1 VSQILSVTHSKK
13 WNLLVLVL
21 LVTGLS
27 GCEVR
32 LDANAA
38 QAERSALVVDV
49 EALRAEDSY
58 TIERSF
64 AGRVEARRRS
74 DVGFELGGELAAV
87 RVDEGD
93 YVERGQ
99 VLAMLDTARLEA
111 RLAEAE
117 AALAQSESASR
128 FADRT
133 LERSEVA
140 ASFEGISDQ
149 ELDLAVDGANAA
161 RASLAA
167 ARARVNSMQVDL
179 EKAALQAPFD
189 AVVVTRW
196 IDEGQILSPGQP
208 VLSLQEAAAP
218 QVRIGV
224 SGGLADAVSPGD
236 ALGLTINGRSV
247 PAHVNA
253 VLPVRDPATRTV
265 DVILTVDDVA
275 ALPGDLA
282 RLELRQAVPEPGY
295 WLPIG
300 ALAEGSRGLW
310 TAYVAMPI
318 DKGALNT
325 GGATH
330 YLQPR
335 PVEVLYEATGR
346 VYVRGALNEGDR
358 FVTGGLARVVPN
370 QQVRLREDRVAD
382 AASGS

>member
-1 VSQILSVTHSKK
+1 MVHDLPLSYSKK
-13 WNLLVLVL
+13 WILSSLVVL
-21 LVTGLS
+21 AAALS
-27 GCEVR
+27 GCESR

-38 QAERSALVVDV
+38 PAEKSALVVDV
-49 EALRAEDSY
+49 DSLRAEESY

-64 AGRVEARRRS
+64 AGRVEARRKS
-74 DVGFELGGELAAV
+74 DVGFELGGELDV
-87 RVDEGD
+87 VHVDEGD
-93 YVERGQ
+93 YVEQGQ

-133 LERSEVA
+133 LERSEIA

-179 EKAALQAPFD
+179 DKAALKAPFD

-208 VLSLQEAAAP
+208 VLSLQESTSP

-224 SGGLADAVSPGD
+224 SGGLADAISPGD
-236 ALGLTINGRSV
+236 SVGLAINGRSV
-247 PAHVNA
+247 SAHVDA

-265 DVILTVDDVA
+265 DVILTVDDVD

-282 RLELRQAVPEPGY
+282 RLELQQAVPESGY
-295 WLPIG
+295 WLPVG

-310 TAYVAMPI
+310 TAYVAMPV
-318 DKGALNT
+318 DKGALDT

-370 QQVRLREDRVAD
+370 QQVRLREDRLAD